1 MKYVAPFAAA
11 VALFATSAYAQTAP
25 VPVNPSRAAQAPQ
38 ERLSSVDKNFLKN
51 VAHGN
56 SFEVRSGK
64 LALQKSQDEKVRM
77 IATMLVKEHG
87 QAQADL
93 MKVGMAHDMKL
104 PSAPNPVQKALIRRM
119 SRLNGDAFNRAFMKA
134 QVDSHYA
141 TIATFKKELT
151 NGTDSHVRDF
161 AAKYQPG
168 IENHTNHITSTA
180 SRFGVKV
187 AAPGEGRAASAIKPG
202 KANMNG
208 MKGMN
213 NKNMGNMNSSGT
225 GSTTNNTGSSTT
237 NSTGNTGNT
246 NTSPSTTPATQP

>member
-11 VALFATSAYAQTAP
+11 IALLGTSAYAQTNP

-38 ERLSSVDKNFLKN
+38 ERLSTLDKHFVKT

-56 SFEVRSGK
+56 SFEVQSGR
-64 LALQKSQDEKVRM
+64 LALKKSQDEKVRM

-87 QAQADL
+87 EAQSDL
-93 MKVGMAHDMKL
+93 MKVAMAHDMKL
-104 PSAPNPVQKALIRRM
+104 PSAPNPMQKAMLRKM
-119 SRLNGDAFNRAFMKA
+119 SRLNGDAFNKAFMKA

-141 TIATFKKELT
+141 TIALFKKEMT

-161 AAKYQPG
+161 AAQYQPG
-168 IENHTNHITSTA
+168 IETHTNHITSTA

-213 NKNMGNMNSSGT
+213 NTGNMNSSGT
-225 GSTTNNTGSSTT
+225 GSTTN
-237 NSTGNTGNT
+237 STGTGTGNT
-246 NTSPSTTPATQP
+246 NTSPSTAPGTQP